1 MPEITISV
9 GTVSHLLG
17 AALYLVM
24 SLLLLAVWRGKRL
37 ASLLLIASFIS
48 FVWFACL
55 GYQNTYHSIPY
66 QYLHVLELIRNI
78 AWYSFLL
85 HILAIAFAEDPG
97 GTRRLTLVRLALFT
111 LSGLLLLH
119 VFFASSILSL
129 NWSFFPGT
137 RAVLI
142 GYVLL
147 ALGGLILVEWLYRNT
162 HPDQR
167 WSIKF
172 LCLALGG
179 IFSYDFYLYS
189 DALLF
194 RHVNLEL
201 WNARGAIN
209 GLTVPLLAISVAR
222 NKDWSVKLFVSRH
235 VVFHT
240 TTFMGAGIYLL
251 LMSSAGFYIKKYGG
265 EWGQVLQ
272 AVFLFGALMLL
283 LGLLF
288 SGRIRQQLK
297 IFLHKH
303 FFANK
308 YEYGQEWLRFT
319 ETLSKPETN
328 EPIAEN
334 IIRAIA
340 QIVESPGGV
349 LWMVRETGEYTP
361 VANWSMPIPP
371 AAIIAS
377 HSPFIRFLEEREW
390 VIYLEEYSQNTDA
403 YEGLRLPDWLLEMD
417 RAMLVLPLMQNKQ
430 LMGFIILA
438 SASEIRADFNWED
451 SDLLK
456 TVGRQA
462 ASYLA
467 ILNLSGKLAE
477 AKQFEAFN
485 RLSAYVVHDLKNV
498 VAQLS
503 LVVSNAKKHMHN
515 EEFMED
521 AMQTVEHAV
530 TKMNR
535 MLGQLRKGQHEVGNI
550 RRVMVNSVLTA
561 VAERCKAGSPAPLL
575 TPLSV
580 DSCVAIDGE
589 RFEAVLEHIVQ
600 NAQDATDENG
610 QVSLTVEQLDGE
622 VIIDIQDNGSGMDE
636 KFVQNHLF
644 RPFYTTKGNAGMGI
658 GAYECKEFVQNAGGR
673 IQVTSELGVG
683 TQFRIILPLS
693 QPTAEAEL
701 GNML

>member
-1 MPEITISV
+1 MPDTLISV
-9 GTVSHLLG
+9 GTISHLIG
-17 AALYLVM
+17 AVLYLFL
-24 SLLLLAVWRGKRL
+24 SLLLLAVWRGKPL
-37 ASLLLIASFIS
+37 ASLLLLASTLS
-48 FVWFACL
+48 FVWFASL
-55 GYQNTYHSIPY
+55 GYQSSYQSIPY
-66 QYLHVLELIRNI
+66 KYLQALELLRNV

-85 HILAIAFAEDPG
+85 HILGKAYADEERG
-97 GTRRLTLVRLALFT
+97 VSRLRLVRISLYG
-111 LSGLLLLH
+111 LSGLL
-119 VFFASSILSL
+119 FFYIIFESSIQALD
-129 NWSFFPGT
+129 WTFTPGT

-147 ALGGLILVEWLYRNT
+147 ALGGLVLIEWLYRNT
-162 HPDQR
+162 RPEQR

-194 RHVNLEL
+194 RHVNLDL

-222 NKDWSVKLFVSRH
+222 NKEWSVKLFVSRH

-251 LMSSAGFYIKKYGG
+251 LMSSAGYYIKKYGG

-272 AVFLFGALMLL
+272 AVFLFGALLLL

-288 SGRIRQQLK
+288 SGRIRQRLK

-349 LWMVRETGEYTP
+349 LWMSRESGDYMA
-361 VANWSMPIPP
+361 VANWSMNVPDTASIP
-371 AAIIAS
+371 S
-377 HSPFIRFLEEREW
+377 NTEFIQFLEKREW
-390 VIYLEEYSQNTDA
+390 VIYLEEYRRDIDA
-403 YEGLRLPDWLLEMD
+403 YNGLELPAWLLEME
-417 RAMLVLPLMQNKQ
+417 RAMLILPLMQNQQ
-430 LMGFIILA
+430 LMGFIVLA
-438 SASEIRADFNWED
+438 SPTDKTADFNWED

-467 ILNLSGKLAE
+467 ILNLSGRLAE

-503 LVVSNAKKHMHN
+503 LVVRNAQRHKHN

-521 AMQTVEHAV
+521 AMLTVENAV
-530 TKMNR
+530 NKMNR
-535 MLGQLRKGQHEVGNI
+535 MLGQLRKGQHEAGNI
-550 RRVMVNSVLTA
+550 RRVMLNPLIERVT
-561 VAERCKAGSPAPLL
+561 ERCKASKPVPEL
-575 TPLSV
+575 TFSTT
-580 DSCVAIDGE
+580 DCYVAIDGE

-600 NAQDATDENG
+600 NAQDATPDEG
-610 QVSLTVEQLDGE
+610 MIQVNVGEQGDQ
-622 VIIDIQDNGSGMDE
+622 VYIDIVDNGSGMDE
-636 KFVQNHLF
+636 KFLQDHLF

-658 GAYECKEFVQNAGGR
+658 GAYECREFVQNAGGKV
-673 IQVTSELGVG
+673 QVTSESGVG
-683 TQFRIILPLS
+683 TQFRILLPVS
-693 QPTAEAEL
+693 HRNDEL
-701 GNML
+701 NMATHV